1 MTYCPLCGTPA
12 APPIL
17 AYSADLTPAVAQALH
32 TAHPGWRSEQGV
44 CPACAQQAAGEVAAA
59 RSQTPLPPCGDPAAA
74 FPYYHSAE
82 ETLHPQ
88 GARLPCYHTFDG
100 HGVTIAFL
108 DSGFFPH
115 PDLLAPPAP
124 HTAEPDWA
132 ALEPADLC
140 AALSAHPSRL
150 TGYVDLTNRQESSGL
165 DLASLWDAQ
174 IDSWHG
180 QMTTCIAAGSGRLSG
195 ARWRSF
201 APGASVFAIKIG
213 RGGGRI
219 PEEDILAGFQWL
231 LRDDNWQRLGVRV
244 LNVSVGGDYPM
255 RWEDN
260 PVCLAAE
267 ELSRRGVLVTA
278 AAGNSG
284 RRSLLAPA
292 QAPSVLTVGGVDDHN
307 LPWDPLNA
315 HGLNRLT
322 LYHHN
327 YDTVLGPDGPQRK
340 PELLAL
346 ARYLPSP
353 LLLPHPATREAR
365 LVAHLRAAL
374 AGPDTAAAAPLV
386 EQWIPLLPDS
396 ARAAAEQILRDL
408 HAGRMPD
415 GSLRRL
421 LCLRAAAHKA
431 IDAAYQHVDGTSVAV
446 AQVSAVAAQMFQA
459 NPALTAAQAKALL
472 IATALEMPHWPVE
485 ERGAGLLQP
494 AAAVAAALRVAGGPL
509 EEHSHSPVQLD
520 AARLRKWVIQGKLS
534 RMAAAAAD
542 KAGQAHPVYFGL
554 YAPGARAVSVIGSFN
569 QWMPSLAPL
578 ERTASGWWRGVVL
591 LPSGRHP
598 YRFWVEDRSRPT
610 GEWQPDPE
618 NLLHFAGGY
627 RSQHSVAIVD

>member
-1 MTYCPLCGTPA
+1 MTHCPVCGTPA
-12 APPIL
+12 APSIL
-17 AYSADLTPAVAQALH
+17 AYSGDLTPATAQALH
-32 TAHPGWRSEQGV
+32 SLHPSWRLEQGV
-44 CPACAQQAAGEVAAA
+44 CPDCARQAAAAVGAA
-59 RSQTPLPPCGDPAAA
+59 RSQAPLHPPGEAAET
-74 FPYYHSAE
+74 FPYYHPAE
-82 ETLHPQ
+82 KTVHPQ
-88 GARLPCYHTFDG
+88 DARLPCYHTFDG
-100 HGVTIAFL
+100 RGVTIAFL

-124 HTAEPDWA
+124 RAAEPDWG
-132 ALEPADLC
+132 ALEPA
-140 AALSAHPSRL
+140 ALHATLAAHPSRL
-150 TGYVDLTNRQESSGL
+150 AGYVDLTDRHESSGL
-165 DLASLWDAQ
+165 DLPSLWDAQ
-174 IDSWHG
+174 PDSWHG
-180 QMTTCIAAGSGRLSG
+180 QMTTCIAAGNGRLSG

-201 APGASVFAIKIG
+201 APGASVLAIKIG

-255 RWEDN
+255 RWEEN

-278 AAGNSG
+278 AAGNGG

-292 QAPSVLTVGGVDDHN
+292 QSPSVLTVGGVDDQN
-307 LPWDPLNA
+307 LPWDPLDA
-315 HGLNRLT
+315 TGLNRLT

-327 YDTVLGPDGPQRK
+327 YDTVLGADGPQRK

-353 LLLPHPATREAR
+353 LLLPHPAAREAR
-365 LVAHLRAAL
+365 LLAHLRAAL
-374 AGPDTAAAAPLV
+374 AGQDFSAAAPLV
-386 EQWIPLLPDS
+386 EQWLPLLSGSDRAVAEHALDALGAGCPPD
-396 ARAAAEQILRDL
+396 E
-408 HAGRMPD
+408 P
-415 GSLRRL
+415 LRRL
-421 LCLRAAAHKA
+421 LCLRGSAHKA

-472 IATALEMPHWPVE
+472 VATALDMPHWSIE

-494 AAAVAAALRVAGGPL
+494 AAAVAAALRVPGGPL
-509 EEHSHSPVQLD
+509 DEQPHSPLQLD

-554 YAPGARAVSVIGSFN
+554 YAPGARAASVIGPFN
-569 QWMPSLAPL
+569 GWMPGLASL
-578 ERTASGWWRGVVL
+578 ERTASGWWRGVAP
-591 LPSGRHP
+591 LPPGRHP
-598 YRFWVEDRSRPT
+598 YRFWVEDRIHPG

-618 NLLHFAGGY
+618 NMLRFAGGY
-627 RSQHSVAIVD
+627 RSQHSIVIVE